1 MSLPTLLIPGSLR
14 THGTDSAEA
23 SKLTPL
29 AYIQSWLRA
38 RMPEFGGRS
47 GALADRVLIVRAETG
62 SGKSTVLPVGILRIL
77 RAEATPA
84 RQRYR
89 GPGIIC
95 TQPRVL
101 TAIMLAHDVA
111 VARNPDIVLGE
122 TVGYQT
128 KAASTPRA
136 TALTY
141 ATAGVLAAQ
150 LNALT
155 DSELMDQYR
164 FIIVDEAHE
173 RTVDSDFILMQLRYF
188 YQRNE
193 GNIKLPFLLLASAT
207 FNPLRYATY
216 FGIGA
221 ANIVEVHGRSHKI
234 TTHWP
239 SRGFND
245 YPRAAAELAHR
256 IHTVG
261 LEDRPGRSDILIF
274 MPGAREQLLVARVL
288 KQLQRDELAAQPESA
303 TYIILILNREVVL
316 SQTGDYTLTF
326 LPPDELPKINGKRPL
341 RRIILSTV
349 VAETGITINTLR
361 YVIDSG
367 WNRNIESY
375 PPWGAAGNITRPAA
389 QSRITQ
395 RRGRCGRLF
404 PGDFFPLYTQAVYD
418 ALDSSQLPDIVSQ
431 GASELFLS
439 LVAAQQRQKLLRG
452 DPPEFRVEDIA
463 LLDPPPPEILLNNIR
478 SALTLGMISMRA
490 PVPTLRQHDMVMSS
504 AATSADAPKTVYGLT
519 ELGLIGSRFMRIKP
533 EGVRVILAGYAWG
546 VAASDLI
553 TAVAMFGTPMA
564 HLLPKNPAPL
574 PAGSPRAKLPAAA
587 GPLLAS
593 LPPSLRARVS
603 DSHVNTDVA
612 AYYRTRLLLAD
623 DFAEA
628 VMIFDAFAAQLV
640 AADGNIAAVAAWC
653 ADCGLQF
660 DAMVKF
666 TYAREE
672 IAEEMAGAGL
682 NFCRLDSMRLSQ
694 VPVEEFTPALRR
706 FKRCLFDG
714 LVMNLM
720 RYSADSQGYVQ
731 HAQATPLRVR
741 GPALFTDAMSDHLAS
756 LRIASVVAPPQWIV
770 TDQIRLGPARRSAED
785 TAPPLLYTAETN
797 LVCVLDGYVDFD
809 PDNLLVREFASI

>member
-1 MSLPTLLIPGSLR
+1 MSLPTLLVPGSLR
-14 THGTDSAEA
+14 TYGTDQAEA

-29 AYIQSWLRA
+29 AYIQGWLRA

-47 GALADRVLIVRAETG
+47 ASLADRVLIVRAETG

-89 GPGIIC
+89 GPGVIC

-207 FNPLRYATY
+207 FTPLRYATY

-239 SRGFND
+239 TRGFND
-245 YPRAAAELAHR
+245 YPRAAAELAHQ
-256 IHTVG
+256 IHSVG

-274 MPGAREQLLVARVL
+274 MPGAREQLLVARIL
-288 KQLQRDELAAQPESA
+288 KQLQQDELAAKPEAA

-326 LPPDELPKINGKRPL
+326 LPPDELPKINGKRPQ

-375 PPWGAAGNITRPAA
+375 PPWGASGNITRPAA

-418 ALDSSQLPDIVSQ
+418 ALDPSQLPDIVSQ
-431 GASELFLS
+431 GASELFLP

-452 DPPEFRVEDIA
+452 ELPEFRVEEIA
-463 LLDPPPPEILLNNIR
+463 LLDPPPPEILLNSIR
-478 SALTLGMISMRA
+478 SALMLGMISMRA
-490 PVPTLRQHDMVMSS
+490 PVPVLKQHNMVITDVAGAVASTAASTVASAVAS
-504 AATSADAPKTVYGLT
+504 AAASAAASTAVRWQSDIGGALAP
-519 ELGLIGSRFMRIKP
+519 
-533 EGVRVILAGYAWG
+533 VILALDDARPSHRW
-546 VAASDLI
+546 LREQI
-553 TAVAMFGTPMA
+553 TIPQKEAIT
-564 HLLPKNPAPL
+564 
-574 PAGSPRAKLPAAA
+574 
-587 GPLLAS
+587 LAS
-593 LPPSLRARVS
+593 IFRIAMMVGLWQGDPDPNLSADYRASGLESL
-603 DSHVNTDVA
+603 A
-612 AYYRTRLLLAD
+612 AYVDSKT
-623 DFAEA
+623 
-628 VMIFDAFAAQLV
+628 AA
-640 AADGNIAAVAAWC
+640 I
-653 ADCGLQF
+653 
-660 DAMVKF
+660 
-666 TYAREE
+666 
-672 IAEEMAGAGL
+672 
-682 NFCRLDSMRLSQ
+682 LS
-694 VPVEEFTPALRR
+694 
-706 FKRCLFDG
+706 
-714 LVMNLM
+714 
-720 RYSADSQGYVQ
+720 
-731 HAQATPLRVR
+731 AQISTPLWS
-741 GPALFTDAMSDHLAS
+741 AL
-756 LRIASVVAPPQWIV
+756 IAS
-770 TDQIRLGPARRSAED
+770 SKFE
-785 TAPPLLYTAETN
+785 
-797 LVCVLDGYVDFD
+797 
-809 PDNLLVREFASI
+809 